1 MKRGGGRFRA
11 ATAALPWLALILAF
25 QCCGWG
31 QEEDG
36 ASPQALPPPSEAG
49 GVPEPLSSHDRMLA
63 LLQQTAVRTVRDH
76 PILGDKVARDLR
88 PRLAR
93 LRFDESSPLTPE
105 QVMKLY
111 ALLGKA
117 ELRLG
122 NIDQAIEHLAP
133 VYRDRKQLRQ
143 EGSASPQALA
153 EAAYRLGIAYMR
165 LGETQNCCRLNS
177 PESCLLPIRGGGIHS
192 LREGSQQA
200 ITYFAEVLRTVPR
213 NSPLYMKAVW
223 LLNIMYMT
231 IDAYPGQVPAQYL
244 IPPHLFESEEPFP
257 RFANVA
263 PRLGLDTFDLL
274 GSAIADDFT
283 GDGYLDI
290 VVSTWDPHGQ
300 MHFFHNDRDGTF
312 SDRTGQANLTGLV
325 GGFNMVQADYDNDG
339 DLDIFVLRGGWM
351 RQAGRIPNSLL
362 RNAGDGTFTDITL
375 DAGLGEVH
383 YPTQTG
389 AWSDYDNDGDVDLY
403 VGNEPLDSSRDS
415 PSQLFRNEGDG
426 TFVDVAK
433 EAGVLNYAY
442 AKAVGWGDYDG
453 DGFPDLYVSN
463 FGAANRLYRNGGDG
477 TFVNVA
483 NDAGVGGPERSFP
496 TWFWDFD
503 NDGVL
508 DLYVAGYTWD
518 NGSLAAVVVSR
529 LGMRVGYEGAHLY
542 RGDGAGGFDEV
553 AAEHNLGVLTLPM
566 AGNFG
571 DLDNDGYLDFYLGT
585 GYPDYEAL
593 MPNVMY
599 RNRRGTGF
607 ADVTSAGGFG
617 HLQKG
622 HGIAF
627 ADLDNDGDQDVFE
640 QMGGFLPGDKYFNV
654 AFENPG
660 FGNHWIG
667 VELVGVRSNRSAIGA
682 RIRAE
687 VVENGRRRSIY
698 KHVNSGGSFGA
709 NPLRQTIGLGEAS
722 SIEVLEVFWPATG
735 QRQTFRHI
743 AADRYIRITEG
754 EDHYTSLSLEKLDL
768 GAPSPG
774 G

>member
-1 MKRGGGRFRA
+1 MRCGGGRLRA
-11 ATAALPWLALILAF
+11 GTAALPLLALAAVF
-25 QCCGWG
+25 QCYGCG
-31 QEEDG
+31 QDQDRP
-36 ASPQALPPPSEAG
+36 SPQALPQPSAAG
-49 GVPEPLSSHDRMLA
+49 SPRTLSSHDRMLA
-63 LLQQTAVRTVRDH
+63 LLRETAVLTLGDH
-76 PILGDKVARDLR
+76 PILGDKLARELR
-88 PRLAR
+88 PRVAR
-93 LRFDESSPLTPE
+93 ARFDGSSSPAAE
-105 QVMKLY
+105 QAIKLY
-111 ALLGKA
+111 SLLGKE

-122 NIDQAIEHLAP
+122 NIDQAIEHLSAA
-133 VYRDRKQLRQ
+133 YRGRKLSDR
-143 EGSASPQALA
+143 EGRASPQEVA
-153 EAAYRLGIAYMR
+153 EAAYSLGIAYMR
-165 LGETQNCCRLNS
+165 LGETRNCCVRNS
-177 PESCLLPIRGGGIHS
+177 PESCLLPIRGGGIHAHP
-192 LREGSQQA
+192 EGSRQA
-200 ITYFAEVLRTVPR
+200 ITYFAEVLGTVPR
-213 NSPLYMKAVW
+213 SSALYMKAIW

-231 IDAYPGQVPAQYL
+231 VGAYPDQVPAQYL
-244 IPPHLFESEEPFP
+244 IPPRLFESEEPFP
-257 RFANVA
+257 RFANIA
-263 PRLGLDTFDLL
+263 PGLGLDTFGLL
-274 GSAIADDFT
+274 GSAVADDFT

-300 MHFFHNDRDGTF
+300 MHFFRNDRDGTF

-339 DLDIFVLRGGWM
+339 DLDIFALRGGWM

-362 RNAGDGTFTDITL
+362 RNAGDGTFTDVTL

-383 YPTQTG
+383 YATQTG

-415 PSQLFRNEGDG
+415 PGQLFRNEGDG
-426 TFVDVAK
+426 TFVDVAR

-463 FGAANRLYRNGGDG
+463 FGSANRLYRNEGDG
-477 TFVNVA
+477 TFVDVA
-483 NDAGVGGPERSFP
+483 ADVGVGGPERSFP

-508 DLYVAGYTWD
+508 DLYVGGYTWD
-518 NGSLAAVVVSR
+518 NGSLAAVAASR

-640 QMGGFLPGDKYFNV
+640 QMGGFYPGDQYFNV

-660 FGNHWIG
+660 FANHWIG
-667 VELVGVRSNRSAIGA
+667 VELVGVRSNRAAIGA

-698 KHVNSGGSFGA
+698 KLVNSGGSFGA

-735 QRQTFRHI
+735 QRQTFRQI

-754 EDHYTSLSLEKLDL
+754 EEHYTTLSLEKLDM